1 MEVRAR
7 IYGFVLGG
15 KVIHVRKPL
24 PLGNGPVVCVH
35 PTASEVQIRP
45 VDDRASEEPER
56 IEEPGPKTLYDHLDC
71 YESPSQPQQ
80 FSLDLLSVC
89 RQIYHEA
96 VLVPFTGNTFIDDAR
111 LDSLGS
117 PHFTGFLDRLVPIQI
132 RSIKHLILNTKF
144 MSYYL
149 ASCLNR
155 LSGLRTLKFD
165 LMPNEL
171 LCPTAQEFIDC
182 YKDDFNNLLL
192 GSLRLPKLAHIHVRA
207 PDYERRVLAVPLE
220 LQRIEEWFRQSVVA
234 PPREPN
240 VATAA

>member
-1 MEVRAR
+1 VEVRAR
-7 IYGFVLGG
+7 IDGFVLGG

-24 PLGNGPVVCVH
+24 ELGNGPVVCVH

-56 IEEPGPKTLYDHLDC
+56 IEEPSPKILGYDHLHQDC

-96 VLVPFTGNTFIDDAR
+96 VLVPFTGNTFIDDER

-117 PHFTGFLDRLVPIQI
+117 PHFTGFLDRLVPIQV
-132 RSIKHLILNTKF
+132 RSIRHLILNTKF

-155 LSGLRTLKFD
+155 LSGLRTLEFD
-165 LMPNEL
+165 LMPYEW

-182 YKDDFNNLLL
+182 YKDDFDNLLL
-192 GSLRLPKLAHIHVRA
+192 RRLRLPKLAHIHARA
-207 PDYERRVLAVPLE
+207 SDY
-220 LQRIEEWFRQSVVA
+220 
-234 PPREPN
+234 
-240 VATAA
+240 